1 MDPDGWFSRPTI
13 CIMYTTYIDGNIVCR
28 EGTIKALWTII
39 WCFHIIIRSCFS
51 RSWPWPQF
59 PMCYPRLST
68 STPKG
73 TTPLKSLLQ
82 KSLQK
87 SGNRPISKLKSI
99 VQVGIIF
106 RSILYIIKSVLEKS
120 ILLLLGVG
128 GGQVNE
134 QTLDN
139 LCGDLNKGY
148 LPLNPI
154 GQLVEGVS
162 YPL

>member
-1 MDPDGWFSRPTI
+1 
-13 CIMYTTYIDGNIVCR
+13 
-28 EGTIKALWTII
+28 
-39 WCFHIIIRSCFS
+39 
-51 RSWPWPQF
+51 
-59 PMCYPRLST
+59 MCYPRLST

>member
-1 MDPDGWFSRPTI
+1 
-13 CIMYTTYIDGNIVCR
+13 
-28 EGTIKALWTII
+28 
-39 WCFHIIIRSCFS
+39 
-51 RSWPWPQF
+51 
-59 PMCYPRLST
+59 
-68 STPKG
+68 
-73 TTPLKSLLQ
+73 
-82 KSLQK
+82 
-87 SGNRPISKLKSI
+87 
-99 VQVGIIF
+99 
-106 RSILYIIKSVLEKS
+106 VLEKS